1 MGGFQNADSNIV
13 TVVWGANSSL
23 EIGLPTL
30 RGPSLDPRPSEMFL
44 LVMTGK
50 EIERDISG
58 TFYGSYVYVDP
69 GCWS

>member
-1 MGGFQNADSNIV
+1 MGGFQNADSKIV
-13 TVVWGANSSL
+13 TVVWGANGSL
-23 EIGLPTL
+23 KIDLPTL

-50 EIERDISG
+50 EIERDIGG